1 MIQALILGVIQGL
14 TEFLPISS
22 SGHLLIAEKLMG
34 TTFDLS
40 FDVFLH
46 LGTAL
51 AIVIF
56 FRKDLIV
63 LIKDIPEWFRMIARK
78 QWKPWRQ
85 HLITQILLGS
95 IPAGL
100 IGLLVAETVETHLR
114 LPIIVA
120 INTIV
125 FGVLLG
131 VSDRMT
137 HRFEQRKGVPAGS
150 GMQEGSTLSDAFF
163 IGIAQ
168 ILAFMPGVSRSGI
181 TMTTARFRGI
191 SRDHAARLSFLIGL
205 PLVLVGGMKGLLDI
219 AKDGMNLPFG
229 DAVVAGLASFGVGL
243 LALRLLMVVIKAR
256 SFLPFMYYRIGLG
269 VVFFVLL
276 ATGVL

>member
-1 MIQALILGVIQGL
+1 MIQAIILGVIQGL

-34 TTFDLS
+34 TSFDLS

-46 LGTAL
+46 LGTAI

-56 FRKDLIV
+56 FRKDLFL
-63 LIKDIPEWFRMIARK
+63 LIKDIPHWIRMVKQR
-78 QWKPWRQ
+78 QWKIWRQ

-95 IPAGL
+95 IPAGI
-100 IGLLVAETVETHLR
+100 IGLLVADGIESNLR
-114 LPIIVA
+114 LPVVVA

-125 FGVLLG
+125 FGILLG
-131 VSDRMT
+131 ISDRIT
-137 HRFEQRKGVPAGS
+137 HHYEKRKGVPAGS
-150 GMQEGSTLSDAFF
+150 GMQEGSTLTDAFF

-191 SRDHAARLSFLIGL
+191 SRFHAARLSFLIGL
-205 PLVLVGGMKGLLDI
+205 PLVLAGGFKGFLDI
-219 AKDGMNLPFG
+219 VQDGMNLPIT
-229 DAVVAGLASFGVGL
+229 DALAAGLASFLVGL
-243 LALRLLMVVIKAR
+243 LALRLLMVVIKAQ

-269 VVFFVLL
+269 VVIFALI